1 MKRTMPRY
9 KSKYL
14 FHRSIL
20 LAIITALVIMVF
32 GVVRSHYFVSRAQG
46 EGSLPN
52 FVVIMTDDQRADTM
66 DGMPITTSRLGG
78 SGITFTNA
86 FLTTPLCCPSR
97 TSFLTGMYAHNT
109 GIFNNNSYGKVQRLE
124 DRMIPV
130 WMRLTHKTAWF
141 GKYINGYDNKNV
153 PGWDQ
158 WFGIGGGRYFDY
170 EARDNNKVRYFGRKA
185 SDYSTDVIRRK
196 AVKFIRETE
205 GPFFVVVA
213 PQAPHGDNDE
223 GAVDGAVSAPRH
235 RPCPDIAALQSPALN
250 EEDVSDKPQWV
261 QKIKRKSTKQI
272 KQIEA
277 FRKSQYC
284 ALKAVDETVGEIL
297 DTLEQKG
304 IRDNTFIAYYS
315 DNGYSWDEHRHE
327 KKNCIYD
334 GCAKTPMII
343 SYPPFTASVSGQTTD
358 ALMSHIDLTATILD
372 IAGIPLPDQV
382 RGKSIKPIL
391 SDPTSAVRDNALI
404 EVDGEYTNH
413 KIFAVRTKEY
423 KYVEHEN
430 GEREL
435 YDLVNDPYELEN
447 QITNAAYAEVIID
460 LSAKL
465 AALKAE

>member
-1 MKRTMPRY
+1 MTRRH
-9 KSKYL
+9 KSRKPL
-14 FHRSIL
+14 FHTSL
-20 LAIITALVIMVF
+20 LLFAIITALLVT
-32 GVVRSHYFVSRAQG
+32 VVGIVLSRYFDRRAQG
-46 EGSLPN
+46 EGGPPN
-52 FVVIMTDDQRADTM
+52 FIVIMTDDQRYDSM
-66 DGMPITTSRLGG
+66 DAMPITTERLGG
-78 SGITFTNA
+78 TGITFTHA
-86 FLTTPLCCPSR
+86 YLTTPLCCPSR

-109 GIFNNNSYGKVQRLE
+109 DIFNNNSYGKVQKLE
-124 DRMIPV
+124 DRMIPL
-130 WMRLTHKTAWF
+130 WMPVDYKTAWF

-196 AVKFIRETE
+196 AVQFIRETDE
-205 GPFFVVVA
+205 SFFVVVA

-235 RPCPDIAALQSPALN
+235 RPCSDIAAFQSPALN

-261 QKIKRKSTKQI
+261 QKIKKKSEKQI
-272 KQIEA
+272 RQIEA

-284 ALKAVDETVGEIL
+284 ALKAVDEMVGEIL

-315 DNGYSWDEHRHE
+315 DNGYGWGEHRHE

-343 SYPPFTASVSGQTTD
+343 SYPPLTDSVSGQTTD
-358 ALMSHIDLTATILD
+358 ALLSHIDLTATILD
-372 IAGIPLPDQV
+372 IAEIPVPDQV

-391 SDPTSAVRDNALI
+391 ADPTSAVRDSVLI
-404 EVDGEYTNH
+404 EVDGEYTKH

-423 KYVEHEN
+423 KYAEHEN

-447 QITNAAYAEVIID
+447 QITNAAYTEVIID

-465 AALKAE
+465 ATLKAE